1 MLNYIT
7 GTVTAISDKILTVEV
22 GPLGL
27 AIVVPNAQLFEIGK
41 APKLYL
47 HMHWNQEQGPS
58 LYGFMHE
65 HERTIFLL
73 VISCSG
79 IGPKIGMAVLATMGP
94 GLFVAAIQDENPKAL
109 AQVPGIG
116 MKKAEQIIV
125 HLKHKMSDMLTG
137 MMDIPVAKTSND
149 WHSVCQALES
159 LNYSRAE
166 INTAVHYVRQKSDGA
181 TVPFDQL
188 LRQAL
193 SFLAKQL

>member
-1 MLNYIT
+1 MLNHIT
-7 GTVTAISDKILTVEV
+7 GTISAISDKIVILEA

-27 AIVVPNAQLFEIGK
+27 AITVPNPQLFEAGRQQ
-41 APKLYL
+41 KLYL
-47 HMHWNQEQGPS
+47 HLHWNQEQGPA
-58 LYGFMHE
+58 LYGFVSE

-79 IGPKIGMAVLATMGP
+79 IGPKIAMAVLATLGP
-94 GLFVAAIQDENPKAL
+94 ALFVAAVQDENPKSL

-125 HLKHKMSDMLTG
+125 HLKHKVGDMMVDTMDMS
-137 MMDIPVAKTSND
+137 VAKNSND

-159 LNYSRAE
+159 LHYSRAE
-166 INTAVHYVRQKSDGA
+166 INTAMHHVRQKNEGVTAS
-181 TVPFDQL
+181 FDQL